1 VATASMTTAPTTF
14 DALSLWLLGWGLAA
28 ASMLLAWARQR
39 STRDATT
46 VDVVWAADL
55 GLLACLYALLGAGA
69 PPRRALLAIL
79 VGAWSVRLGLHLLR
93 TRVLAQGHGEDGRYA
108 RLRERW
114 GRRAQRNFFWLYQG
128 QALLAALLSLPF
140 LLAACDPDAQLGA
153 LELCAALLL
162 ALSVAGEA
170 LADRQL
176 ARFKADPA
184 QRGRTY
190 RSGLWR
196 FSRHPN
202 YFFEWLAWCAFALL
216 ALGAPAG
223 WLALSAP
230 ALMLLLLWKVTGIPP
245 AEAQALRSRGADYLE
260 YQRTTSSFFPW
271 IPGRGRA

>member
-1 VATASMTTAPTTF
+1 MQPAETTF
-14 DALSLWLLGWGLAA
+14 DAPGLWVLGWALGA

-39 STRDATT
+39 VTRDATA
-46 VDVVWAADL
+46 VDVVWTAHL
-55 GLLACLYALLGAGA
+55 GSLAWLYACLGSGAA
-69 PPRRALLAIL
+69 QRRALLAIL
-79 VGAWSVRLGLHLLR
+79 AGAWSLRLALHLLR
-93 TRVLAQGHGEDGRYA
+93 TRVLAPGHGEDRRYA

-114 GRRAQRNFFWLYQG
+114 GPRAQRNFFWLYQG
-128 QALLAALLSLPF
+128 QALLGAVLSLPF
-140 LLAACDPDAQLGA
+140 LLTAFDPDARLGA

-176 ARFKADPA
+176 TRFKADPA
-184 QRGRTY
+184 NRGRTC
-190 RSGLWR
+190 RTGLWR
-196 FSRHPN
+196 TSRHPN

-223 WLALSAP
+223 WAALSAP

-260 YQRTTSSFFPW
+260 YRRTTSSFFPW
-271 IPGRGRA
+271 ITGRGRS